1 MTTSIINKDSES
13 DSSTFSKKYIYTPLN
28 EMNEPGEYNFYGIIY
43 DSTFPI
49 QEEENSMLDEQK
61 SNPVY
66 NCIIKLIDQSIN
78 CLTNPNNFQDNLI
91 TLIIKSTDKE
101 NIPFIHNIGDII
113 RVHRGIYSPKKKKI
127 SLFTNIKR

>member
-61 SNPVY
+61 SNPIY
-66 NCIIKLIDQSIN
+66 KL
-78 CLTNPNNFQDNLI
+78 
-91 TLIIKSTDKE
+91 
-101 NIPFIHNIGDII
+101 
-113 RVHRGIYSPKKKKI
+113 
-127 SLFTNIKR
+127 